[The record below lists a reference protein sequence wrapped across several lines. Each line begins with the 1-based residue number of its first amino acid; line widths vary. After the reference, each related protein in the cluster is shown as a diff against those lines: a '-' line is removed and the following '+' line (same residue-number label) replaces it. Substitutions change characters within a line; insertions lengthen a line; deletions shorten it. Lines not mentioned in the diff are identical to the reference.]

1 MWAAR
6 LGQWRS
12 KAKEAAQRTVIIV
25 KFLCL
30 LHVTDAYIISPS
42 IVHGT
47 SMLPTLNA
55 RGDVLLA
62 ERISHRV
69 GKLKLGDIIFVRS
82 PINPNRI
89 VTKRVL
95 GLEGDVVS
103 FNEGAWH
110 SSVSTTLVAVGTR
123 NVHYIKGGK
132 DSQPLVP
139 LLRQNRAL
147 FRKEELLA
155 GKVKTLMTMPPFS
168 HPQSPNKPNQAHH
181 KLLFRRKSSQG
192 PLQKRPQVSRLHPL
206 LLAASLL
213 VGNKAV
219 DDYLRRQKTTKVPQG
234 HVWIQGDNVYESN
247 DSRHY
252 GPVPYG
258 LIQGK
263 ALCRSPEGIEFALG
277 QPFLILFGATKVSFG
292 GCRLVS
298 TLNKPERDQIPMGE
312 TRGGNGMWWRSLIE
326 SSSLVGQSYS

>member
-1 MWAAR
+1 MKMWAAK

-95 GLEGDVVS
+95 GLAGDVVS
-103 FNEGAWH
+103 FNDGAWH
-110 SSVSTTLVAVGTR
+110 SSVSKTLV
-123 NVHYIKGGK
+123 
-132 DSQPLVP
+132 
-139 LLRQNRAL
+139 
-147 FRKEELLA
+147 
-155 GKVKTLMTMPPFS
+155 
-168 HPQSPNKPNQAHH
+168 
-181 KLLFRRKSSQG
+181 
-192 PLQKRPQVSRLHPL
+192 
-206 LLAASLL
+206 
-213 VGNKAV
+213 
-219 DDYLRRQKTTKVPQG
+219 VPQG

-263 ALCRSPEGIEFALG
+263 ALCRVWPLDGFGPLG
-277 QPFLILFGATKVSFG
+277 P
-292 GCRLVS
+292 
-298 TLNKPERDQIPMGE
+298 
-312 TRGGNGMWWRSLIE
+312 
-326 SSSLVGQSYS
+326 